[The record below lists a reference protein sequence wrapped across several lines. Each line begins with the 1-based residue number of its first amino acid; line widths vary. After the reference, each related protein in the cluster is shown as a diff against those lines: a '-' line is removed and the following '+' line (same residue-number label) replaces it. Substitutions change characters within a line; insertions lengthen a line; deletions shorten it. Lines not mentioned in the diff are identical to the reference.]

1 MTQFWI
7 AALALGLAAAAMVLV
22 PVIRASSRA
31 GEKRGSAAFGTGVLV
46 ALAVPVV
53 GILMYSHWSTWNWG
67 QAPAAA
73 QGGDQMHE
81 MDQALRALEQRLVQ
95 NPDEI
100 DSWLLLGRTYM
111 SLRRFDDAA
120 GAFRQAANLDGNKSS
135 DILSDLGEALAL
147 SQPEG
152 LQGEAGAIF
161 ERVLQVEKAYPKALW
176 YGGLN
181 AYENANWALA
191 IERLETLMTLNPPE
205 TLVPLIQERISSAR
219 AQAAGGGAMAAMAA
233 SAPAASAPAESAPAA
248 APEPAAEPV
257 PAPGEGIRLDVSI
270 DPALAARIS
279 RPAPV
284 FIIARLPTGGPPLAV
299 IRARSN
305 ELPISVTLTDA
316 NAMMEGV
323 TILDQPEL
331 DLVAR
336 VSLSG
341 GPAQAP
347 GDLYGAVKYSG
358 GNGGPINLRIER
370 VAE

>member
-7 AALALGLAAAAMVLV
+7 AALALGLVAAAMVLV
-22 PVIRASSRA
+22 PVIRASSRE
-31 GEKRGSAAFGTGVLV
+31 GEGRSSAALGTGVLV

-53 GILMYSHWSTWNWG
+53 GIIMYSQWSTWNWG
-67 QAPAAA
+67 ENPRPAQA
-73 QGGDQMHE
+73 GDEMHE
-81 MDQALRALEQRLVQ
+81 MNQALRALEARLVQ
-95 NPDEI
+95 NPDEL

-120 GAFRQAANLDGNKSS
+120 DAFRRAANLDGYKSS

-161 ERVLQVEKAYPKALW
+161 ERVLEVETAFPKALW

-181 AYENANWALA
+181 AYENANWSLA
-191 IERLETLMTLNPPE
+191 IERFEKLLTLNPPE
-205 TLVPLIQERISSAR
+205 TLVPLIEERIAA
-219 AQAAGGGAMAAMAA
+219 AQAHGTEGGAMAGMAA
-233 SAPAASAPAESAPAA
+233 PAPAAEVA
-248 APEPAAEPV
+248 APVAERPAP
-257 PAPGEGIRLDVSI
+257 PPGEGIRLEVSI
-270 DPALAARIS
+270 DPELVARIP

-299 IRARSN
+299 VRARSN
-305 ELPISVTLTDA
+305 ELPVSVTLTDA

-341 GPAQAP
+341 GPAEAP
-347 GDLYGAVKYSG
+347 GDLYGAVKYTG
-358 GNGGPINLRIER
+358 GDGGPVDLRIER
-370 VAE
+370 IAD